1 MFVRKL
7 ILLCLTL
14 ALLAPF
20 AAAKTN
26 TPGPAKPNKHH
37 RVRSKKAKI
46 KPGPKANWG
55 SHKVKVKT
63 PKTRS

>member
-20 AAAKTN
+20 AGAKT
-26 TPGPAKPNKHH
+26 PSPAKPNKHH

-46 KPGPKANWG
+46 KPGSRANWG

-63 PKTRS
+63 PKARK